1 MSPCSCGQPHSVADD
16 PVIRIHDVDFAYQ
29 AGSPVLSKVSFTVNR
44 HDAICVV
51 GPNGGGKSTLLNLI
65 LGLLKPQNGTVE
77 VLGHAPDQVR
87 SRLGYMP
94 QYSVFDYKFPVNVMD
109 VVLMGRLHSNRWG
122 RYAKEDRAKAEG
134 ALEELGMQDMRR
146 RPFFALSGGQ
156 RQRVLIARALAGDPE
171 IMLLDEPTS
180 NVDPVAEQQFYTTL
194 QRLAQRMTLLIVS
207 HDLGFVSDWLTG
219 VVCINRTAHVH
230 PVSALTGDNIRELYG
245 SDVKM
250 IRHDHCCI
258 HPEESR
264 I

>member
-1 MSPCSCGQPHSVADD
+1 MSKCSCGHDHAPLQ
-16 PVIRIHDVDFAYQ
+16 PVIRLEGVDFSYQ
-29 AGSPVLSKVSFTVNR
+29 SGSPVLTNVSFTVNR
-44 HDAICVV
+44 NDSICIV

-65 LGLLKPQNGTVE
+65 LGILKPQQGKVE
-77 VLGHAPDQVR
+77 VLGCQPDQVR
-87 SRLGYMP
+87 ARLGYMP
-94 QYSVFDYKFPVNVMD
+94 QYSIFDYEFPVSVLD
-109 VVLMGRLHSNRWG
+109 VVLMGRLHANRWG
-122 RYAKEDRAKAEG
+122 RYSKEDRDKAHA
-134 ALEELGMQDMRR
+134 ALEEMGMTAMTD

-180 NVDPVAEQQFYTTL
+180 NVDPMAEQQFYSTL
-194 QRLAQRMTLLIVS
+194 RQLAKRMTLLIVS

-245 SDVKM
+245 FDVNM